1 MNPNSPIAFALL
13 NFRAK
18 SICLLTSL
26 FCLLFSV
33 LCSNAFAEGKKETPN
48 GREGTPKAQRSS
60 GDHREVIVITVE
72 GVINPVSAEYITKSI
87 RKAVKNNAEA
97 LIIELDTPGGLDTSM
112 RNIVKEIIASEVPV
126 IVYVAP
132 SGARAAS
139 AGAFITLA
147 AHIAAMA
154 PGTNIGAAHP
164 VALGEGMDK
173 TMAEKVTND
182 AAAYIKSIAEKRG
195 RNVRWA
201 EDAVRKSISAT
212 ETEALKNHVI
222 DLIARD
228 VNSILNEIDGRK
240 VQTVLGERIMRT
252 RDVSV
257 NREEMSLRLKIL
269 RLISDPNVAYILMLL
284 GFYGLFFELTNPG
297 AIFPGV
303 IGGICLILAFYAFQT
318 LPVNYAG
325 LLLIIL
331 AIILFILE
339 VKVVSHGV
347 LTIGGIISMVIGS
360 LMLFESPG
368 PFIKLSIYLILPA
381 AVATALFFTLT
392 ISLALKAYR
401 RKPVTGTEGLLGEEG
416 IARTDITSDGGTALV
431 HGEIWQAFSDERIE
445 KGEKIIV
452 DEVKGLSI
460 KVRKKGG

>member
-1 MNPNSPIAFALL
+1 M
-13 NFRAK
+13 
-18 SICLLTSL
+18 
-26 FCLLFSV
+26 
-33 LCSNAFAEGKKETPN
+33 
-48 GREGTPKAQRSS
+48 
-60 GDHREVIVITVE
+60 VITVN
-72 GVINPVSAEYITKSI
+72 GVINPVTAEYITKSI

-97 LIIELDTPGGLDTSM
+97 LVIELDTPGGLDTSM
-112 RNIVKEIIASEVPV
+112 RNIVKEIIGSDVPI
-126 IVYVAP
+126 IVFVAP

-139 AGAFITLA
+139 AGVFITLA

-164 VALGEGMDK
+164 VALGEKMDK

-212 ETEALKNHVI
+212 ETEALKERII
-222 DLIARD
+222 DLIAKD
-228 VNSILNEIDGRK
+228 INSLLNAIDGRK
-240 VQTVLGERIMRT
+240 VQTTLGEKILKT
-252 RDVSV
+252 GNATV
-257 NREEMSLRLKIL
+257 NREEMGLRLKIL
-269 RLISDPNVAYILMLL
+269 ALISDPNVAYILMLL

-339 VKVVSHGV
+339 VKIVSHGV

-381 AVATALFFTLT
+381 AIATALFFTLT
-392 ISLALKAYR
+392 IRLALKAHR
-401 RKPVTGTEGLLGEEG
+401 RKPVTGTEGLVGEEG
-416 IARTDITSDGGTALV
+416 IARTEITDKGGTALV

-445 KGEKIIV
+445 RDDKIV
-452 DEVKGLSI
+452 VEAVKGLKI